1 MTRTHSHRYPH
12 RTSTPL
18 NTLQI
23 KLYQR
28 SLTATTPTYHEGYG
42 RSHRPHPRPQHQLG
56 IQILAP
62 PQDPEIVRLQLL
74 AQQLPTVMHQNDVT
88 AHRHHKGQNSLGH
101 PSGPTPYTTHAHP
114 ALSLPTETTSNNN
127 PNEQQADLDHL
138 RHHQSEMLSH
148 KHDEKPHFLP
158 HLRHHQRSKLTY
170 PATASPILAANRAN
184 STTFIN
190 SSTTGVSAGT
200 SLQSTPLTKS

>member
-42 RSHRPHPRPQHQLG
+42 RSHRPQPRPQHQLG
-56 IQILAP
+56 TLVP
-62 PQDPEIVRLQLL
+62 PQDPEIDRLQLL

-114 ALSLPTETTSNNN
+114 ASPLPTETSNDNL
-127 PNEQQADLDHL
+127 NEQRADLDHL
-138 RHHQSEMLSH
+138 PHHQSEVPFH
-148 KHDEKPHFLP
+148 KHDEKLHLLP
-158 HLRHHQRSKLTY
+158 HLRHHQRSKHTY
-170 PATASPILAANRAN
+170 PATASPTLAANKAL
-184 STTFIN
+184 STISTNFF
-190 SSTTGVSAGT
+190 TTGATAGT
-200 SLQSTPLTKS
+200 SLQSTPLTRS